1 MQLEEGHL
9 VHLCILSRD
18 FLLVSQAP
26 HLAAWPHTT
35 MTLLMGFYI
44 LLPAQW

>member
-1 MQLEEGHL
+1 MQLEEDSA
-9 VHLCILSRD
+9 VHLLQG
-18 FLLVSQAP
+18 LLVSQAP

-44 LLPAQW
+44 LLPARW